1 MASLFNNV
9 HFSMSDKI
17 EQQHT
22 QLKIDQDLL
31 VNGNIS
37 GNTISCNS
45 LNSSGNIT
53 SGTNAL
59 TCGTLSCGSL
69 TSSGAITTNGI
80 TSTSLLNSFVS
91 SADPSVVIGTTATTI
106 GSSNLLFTNGGSI
119 NTNKYTVGVS
129 AARDAT
135 F

>member
-37 GNTISCNS
+37 GNTISYH
-45 LNSSGNIT
+45 LVK
-53 SGTNAL
+53 L
-59 TCGTLSCGSL
+59 VL
-69 TSSGAITTNGI
+69 
-80 TSTSLLNSFVS
+80 VH
-91 SADPSVVIGTTATTI
+91 
-106 GSSNLLFTNGGSI
+106 
-119 NTNKYTVGVS
+119 
-129 AARDAT
+129 RQ
-135 F
+135 

>member
-37 GNTISCNS
+37 GNTISC
-45 LNSSGNIT
+45 GK
-53 SGTNAL
+53 
-59 TCGTLSCGSL
+59 
-69 TSSGAITTNGI
+69 
-80 TSTSLLNSFVS
+80 
-91 SADPSVVIGTTATTI
+91 IGT
-106 GSSNLLFTNGGSI
+106 GSSSI
-119 NTNKYTVGVS
+119 APNYDLHVGVLN
-129 AARDAT
+129 AT
-135 F
+135 DPTIAIS